1 MSHVEDKGKQ
11 QQPHGEEDPMHADD
25 IAENLI
31 RLLAQA
37 DYGHEIGDVTFTPT
51 PKKSLLRRQQEKQA
65 SEEEAQRIAN
75 ELVSRLSLQY
85 AEDLGEIGDIVFM
98 PSPTKPS
105 QNSAEFDVP
114 PAHNHVQR
122 RSHRKSAGAKSP
134 EPVES
139 AL

>member
-1 MSHVEDKGKQ
+1 
-11 QQPHGEEDPMHADD
+11 MHADD
-25 IAENLI
+25 IAENVI

-37 DYGHEIGDVTFTPT
+37 DYGREVGDVTFTPT

-75 ELVSRLSLQY
+75 EVISRLSMKY

-105 QNSAEFDVP
+105 QNNVEFDVP